1 MKLNHRIAAAGSA
14 PRRGWLS
21 RLSSFAGMLM
31 LGAALSMTAAA
42 ADPPAA
48 QQKTAPAAVQT
59 VPFDGTSIYREAF
72 EALRDKHR
80 ELRDPAVRAKFVAE
94 WQNKHANDGMLK
106 TEAGTDRAIFEMV
119 WSLGQRFDYYNP
131 PAAAQAEAD
140 RLNATMAGV
149 GMPVGMKGRVAAL
162 KALSEREKAGEK
174 LKPSDF
180 EPIGKISDE
189 RQMWVPEAPYQGTPA
204 EKAGIKKG
212 DVITHVDGVSLNGK
226 TLDEAVKLIRGPV
239 GTKVKLTIK
248 RQGEFADS
256 SMDVEIT
263 RAQVQVRAVRS
274 EQLDGGITLVK
285 MEHFSSQFG
294 TKEMY
299 EALSKAVASGTK
311 GIIIDLRGNP
321 GGMLQQVM
329 SISQML
335 IKDGVVLKQ
344 VSRNG
349 DYIETT
355 SSILTPS
362 YAAEVVEV
370 NDGKTPRREIRYQ
383 RGPLVVPTNV
393 PLVVLINEGSASASE
408 ILAGALQANGRATI
422 IGEPTHGKGV
432 GQEMVFINKGK
443 RNLHVTTFEFQP
455 GGAVMDWIGVV
466 PDVEVKLPE
475 FVDIAEN
482 PSSDTQL
489 NQARAEILGRIMGLP
504 MPVRD
509 AAELAKRRDE
519 LKKSHEADFAKE
531 VEMRKKI
538 LASPV
543 GAKDEPASDE

>member
-1 MKLNHRIAAAGSA
+1 MKLKQNIAAVSCA

-21 RLSSFAGMLM
+21 RLSAYAGILM
-31 LGAALSMTAAA
+31 LGAALSMTGAA
-42 ADPPAA
+42 ADPPAV

-59 VPFDGTSIYREAF
+59 VPFDGASIYREAF

-94 WQNKHANDGMLK
+94 WQNKHANDDMLK

-131 PAAAQAEAD
+131 PAAAKAEAD
-140 RLNATMAGV
+140 RINATMAGV

-162 KALSEREKAGEK
+162 KALNEREKAGEK

-189 RQMWVPEAPYQGTPA
+189 RQMWVPEAPYEGTPA

-212 DVITHVDGVSLNGK
+212 DVITHVDGASLNGK

-256 SMDVEIT
+256 VSEVEIT

-274 EQLDGGITLVK
+274 EQLSGGITHIK
-285 MEHFSSQFG
+285 MEHFSSQYG
-294 TKEMY
+294 DQEMY
-299 EALSKAVASGTK
+299 EALSKAVAAGTK

-321 GGMLQQVM
+321 GGFLHQVM
-329 SISQML
+329 NISEML
-335 IKDGVVLKQ
+335 INKGTVLKQ
-344 VSRNG
+344 VSRKG

-355 SSILTPS
+355 SSILTPA
-362 YAAEVVEV
+362 YAARVVEV
-370 NDGKTPRREIRYQ
+370 NDGKTPRRETRFQ
-383 RGPLVVPTNV
+383 RTPLVVPSHV
-393 PLVVLINEGSASASE
+393 PVVIMINEGSASASE

-432 GQEMVFINKGK
+432 GQEMVFIDKKK
-443 RNLHVTTFEFQP
+443 RNLHVTTFEFLP
-455 GGAVMDWIGVV
+455 GGEVMDWIGIV

>member
-1 MKLNHRIAAAGSA
+1 MKLFQKIGAT
-14 PRRGWLS
+14 PRRGLVGTITA
-21 RLSSFAGMLM
+21 LLILAGSSFIAP
-31 LGAALSMTAAA
+31 TAAV
-42 ADPPAA
+42 ADDPAQGKSSPVVTQA
-48 QQKTAPAAVQT
+48 QV
-59 VPFDGTSIYREAF
+59 FDGASIYREAF

-80 ELRDPAVRAKFVAE
+80 ELRDPAVRAKFIAE
-94 WQNKHANDGMLK
+94 WQNKHANDDMLK

-131 PAAAQAEAD
+131 PAAAKAEAD
-140 RLNATMAGV
+140 RINATMAGV
-149 GMPVGMKGRVAAL
+149 GMPVGMKGRVAAF
-162 KALSEREKAGEK
+162 KALKEREKAGEK

-189 RQMWVPEAPYQGTPA
+189 RQMWVPEAPYEGTPA

-256 SMDVEIT
+256 VLDVEIT

-274 EQLDGGITLVK
+274 EQLDGGITHIK

-294 TKEMY
+294 DQEMY
-299 EALSKAVASGTK
+299 DALNKAVATGTK
-311 GIIIDLRGNP
+311 GIIIDLRNNP
-321 GGMLQQVM
+321 GGFLHQVM
-329 SISQML
+329 NISEML
-335 IKDGVVLKQ
+335 IDKGTVLKQ
-344 VSRNG
+344 VSRKG

-355 SSILTPS
+355 SSILTPG
-362 YAAEVVEV
+362 YAARVVEV
-370 NDGKTPRREIRYQ
+370 NDGKTPRREYRSQ
-383 RGPLVVPTNV
+383 RIPLVVPKSV
-393 PLVVLINEGSASASE
+393 PIVVMINEGSASASE

-432 GQEMVFINKGK
+432 GQEMVFIDKKK
-443 RNLHVTTFEFQP
+443 RNLHVTTFEFLP
-455 GGAVMDWIGVV
+455 GGAVMDWVGVV

-475 FVDIAEN
+475 FVDIAESPN
-482 PSSDTQL
+482 SDTQL

-531 VEMRKKI
+531 VEMRKNI

-543 GAKDEPASDE
+543 GAKDQPASDE